1 MGTAS
6 QMIRLRMRRHV
17 LRLDLLVIIY
27 CGIRA
32 LSSTPGGRTTDCP
45 TVISLGLVAYADTLA
60 AGRS

>member
-6 QMIRLRMRRHV
+6 RMIRLGCAAMFSGSI
-17 LRLDLLVIIY
+17 LLMIIY
-27 CGIRA
+27 CAIRA